1 MREGEEGVTDVEDV
15 VEVTVAK
22 EDDVVEV
29 AIAEE

>member
-1 MREGEEGVTDVEDV
+1 MREGDEGVADVEDV